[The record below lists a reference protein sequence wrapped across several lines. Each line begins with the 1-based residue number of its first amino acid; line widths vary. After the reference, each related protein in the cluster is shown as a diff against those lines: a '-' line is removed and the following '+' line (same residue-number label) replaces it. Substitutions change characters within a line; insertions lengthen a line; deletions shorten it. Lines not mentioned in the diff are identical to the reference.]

1 MVRWGFLRILQESYK
16 KTIIMKNLLFLIL
29 FFPFISCTQTL
40 SVGNNQT
47 HTTSG
52 DNSYSNISIGNNGL
66 LHVINS
72 DSIYSLGDITSSNGI
87 GITVDN
93 GAILH
98 ADGSLIGNNSIQLNI
113 SGKITLGSVNINN
126 NGTLTILGTGE
137 LSILGDLTAEN
148 GTHIDID
155 FDGTLDVGGDVTI
168 DEATSTAN
176 VNGNFIIGGTYSGPT
191 FTGDGTVTEGGTI
204 VYPVELPVD
213 FLGMEVECSNG
224 GYNLVTWKTASES
237 NSDYFVLERS
247 RDGIHWTEIA
257 ELKAAGTSNKENHYT
272 HYDLGAGRYF
282 EGYYQLTQVDYDGKF
297 KIYNPVSVQCNK
309 EAEYQVAVYPNPVTD
324 KMLVTVYSL
333 KPSHIE
339 IDLTNLSGQILT
351 QREFEL
357 EKGMNV
363 FEFDLASYKKGLY
376 IIYVKDEEHFQSLSV
391 SKK

>member
-1 MVRWGFLRILQESYK
+1 
-16 KTIIMKNLLFLIL
+16 MKNFLFLIL
-29 FFPFISCTQTL
+29 LFPFISCTQTL
-40 SVGNNQT
+40 SIGNNQT

-66 LHVINS
+66 LHVVNT
-72 DSIYSLGDITSSNGI
+72 DSIYSAGDITSSNGI
-87 GITVDN
+87 GITVDA
-93 GAILH
+93 GSILH
-98 ADGSLIGNNSIQLNI
+98 ADGSLTGNNSIQLNI
-113 SGKITLGSVNINN
+113 SGKITLSSVNINN

-137 LSILGDLTAEN
+137 LFILGDLTAEN

-155 FDGTLDVGGDVTI
+155 FAGTLDVGGNVVI
-168 DEATSTAN
+168 DEATSTTN
-176 VNGNFIIGGTYSGPT
+176 VNGNFVIGGTYSGPA
-191 FTGDGTVTEGGTI
+191 FTGDGTVTESGTI

-224 GYNLVTWKTASES
+224 GYNTVTWKTASES

-247 RDGIHWTEIA
+247 RDGIHWTEIT

-297 KIYNPVSVQCNK
+297 KIYDPVSVQCNK
-309 EAEYQVAVYPNPVTD
+309 QAEYQVAVYPNPVTD

-351 QREFEL
+351 QREFKL

-363 FEFDLASYKKGLY
+363 FEFDLASYRKGLY

>member
-1 MVRWGFLRILQESYK
+1 
-16 KTIIMKNLLFLIL
+16 MKNLLLVL
-29 FFPFISCTQTL
+29 LLTPFISCTQTL

-66 LHVINS
+66 LHIVNT
-72 DSIYSLGDITSSNGI
+72 DSIYSAGDITSSNGI
-87 GITVDN
+87 GITVDA

-98 ADGSLIGNNSIQLNI
+98 ADGSLVGNNSIQLNI
-113 SGKITLGSVNINN
+113 SGKLTLGSVNINN
-126 NGTLTILGTGE
+126 NGTLTISGTGE
-137 LSILGDLTAEN
+137 LNILGDLTAEN
-148 GTHIDID
+148 GTSIDID
-155 FDGTLDVGGDVTI
+155 FAGTLDVGGNVVI

-176 VNGNFIIGGTYSGPT
+176 VNGNFVIGGTYSGPA
-191 FTGDGTVTEGGTI
+191 FTGDGTVTESGTI

-224 GYNLVTWKTASES
+224 GYNTVTWKTASES

-247 RDGIHWTEIA
+247 RDGIHWTEIT

-297 KIYNPVSVQCNK
+297 KIYDPVSVQCNK

-324 KMLVTVYSL
+324 RMLVTVYSL
-333 KPSHIE
+333 KSSHIE

-357 EKGMNV
+357 KKGMNV

>member
-1 MVRWGFLRILQESYK
+1 
-16 KTIIMKNLLFLIL
+16 MKNLLLVL
-29 FFPFISCTQTL
+29 LLTPFISCTQTL

-66 LHVINS
+66 LHIVNT
-72 DSIYSLGDITSSNGI
+72 DSIYSAGDITSSNGI
-87 GITVDN
+87 GITVDA

-98 ADGSLIGNNSIQLNI
+98 ADGSLVGNNSIQLNI
-113 SGKITLGSVNINN
+113 SGKLTLGSVNINN
-126 NGTLTILGTGE
+126 NGTLTISGTGE
-137 LSILGDLTAEN
+137 LNILGDLTAEN
-148 GTHIDID
+148 GTSIDID
-155 FDGTLDVGGDVTI
+155 FAGTLDVGGNVVI

-176 VNGNFIIGGTYSGPT
+176 VNGNFVIGGTYSGPA
-191 FTGDGTVTEGGTI
+191 FTGDGTVTESGTI

-224 GYNLVTWKTASES
+224 GYNTVTWKTASES

-247 RDGIHWTEIA
+247 RDGIHWTEIT

-297 KIYNPVSVQCNK
+297 KIYDPVSVQCNK

-357 EKGMNV
+357 KKGMNV

>member
-1 MVRWGFLRILQESYK
+1 
-16 KTIIMKNLLFLIL
+16 MKNLLLAL
-29 FFPFISCTQTL
+29 LLTPFISCTQTL

-52 DNSYSNISIGNNGL
+52 DDSYSNISIGNNGL
-66 LHVINS
+66 LHVVNT
-72 DSIYSLGDITSSNGI
+72 DSIYSAGDINSSNGI
-87 GITVDN
+87 GITVDA
-93 GAILH
+93 GSILH
-98 ADGSLIGNNSIQLNI
+98 ADGALTGNNSIQLNV

-137 LSILGDLTAEN
+137 LFILGDLTAEN

-155 FDGTLDVGGDVTI
+155 FAGTLDVGGNVVI

-176 VNGNFIIGGTYSGPT
+176 VNGNFVIGGTYSGPA

-224 GYNLVTWKTASES
+224 GYNTVTWKTASES

-247 RDGIHWTEIA
+247 RDGIHWTEIT

-297 KIYNPVSVQCNK
+297 KIYDPVSVQCNK

-333 KPSHIE
+333 KSSHIE

-351 QREFEL
+351 QRAFEL

>member
-1 MVRWGFLRILQESYK
+1 
-16 KTIIMKNLLFLIL
+16 MKNLLLAL
-29 FFPFISCTQTL
+29 LLTPFISCTQTL

-52 DNSYSNISIGNNGL
+52 DNSYSNVSIGNNGL
-66 LHVINS
+66 LHVVNT
-72 DSIYSLGDITSSNGI
+72 DSIHSAGDITSSNGI
-87 GITVDN
+87 GITVDA

-98 ADGSLIGNNSIQLNI
+98 ADGSLTGNNSIQLNI
-113 SGKITLGSVNINN
+113 SGKITLGSVDINN

-137 LSILGDLTAEN
+137 LFILGDLTAEN

-155 FDGTLDVGGDVTI
+155 FAGTLDVSGNVVI

-176 VNGNFIIGGTYSGPT
+176 VNGNFVIGGTYSGPA

-224 GYNLVTWKTASES
+224 GYNTVTWKTASES

-247 RDGIHWTEIA
+247 RDGIHWTEIT

-297 KIYNPVSVQCNK
+297 KIYDPVSVQCNK
-309 EAEYQVAVYPNPVTD
+309 QAEYQVAVYPNPVTD

-363 FEFDLASYKKGLY
+363 FEFDLASYRKGLY

>member
-1 MVRWGFLRILQESYK
+1 
-16 KTIIMKNLLFLIL
+16 MKNLLFLIL

-297 KIYNPVSVQCNK
+297 KIYDPVSVQCNK

-339 IDLTNLSGQILT
+339 IDLTNLSGQILKEK
-351 QREFEL
+351 EFEL

-363 FEFDLASYKKGLY
+363 FEFDLSSYKKGLY

>member
-1 MVRWGFLRILQESYK
+1 
-16 KTIIMKNLLFLIL
+16 MKNLLLAL
-29 FFPFISCTQTL
+29 LLTPFISFTQTL
-40 SVGNNQT
+40 NIGNNQT

-52 DNSYSNISIGNNGL
+52 DNSYSDISIGNNGL
-66 LHVINS
+66 LQVVNA
-72 DSIYSLGDITSSNGI
+72 DSIYSAGDINSSNGI
-87 GITVDN
+87 GITVDA

-98 ADGSLIGNNSIQLNI
+98 ADGALTGNNSIQLNI

-155 FDGTLDVGGDVTI
+155 FAGTLDVGGNVTI
-168 DEATSTAN
+168 DEATSTTN
-176 VNGNFIIGGTYSGPT
+176 VNGNFIIGGTYSGPA
-191 FTGDGTVTEGGTI
+191 FTGDGTVTESGTI

-224 GYNLVTWKTASES
+224 GYNTVTWKTASES

-247 RDGIHWTEIA
+247 RDGIHWTEIT

-297 KIYNPVSVQCNK
+297 KIYDPVSVQCNK

>member
-1 MVRWGFLRILQESYK
+1 
-16 KTIIMKNLLFLIL
+16 MKNLLFLIL
-29 FFPFISCTQTL
+29 FFPFISYTQTL
-40 SVGNNQT
+40 SIGNNQT

-52 DNSYSNISIGNNGL
+52 DNNYSNISIGNNGL
-66 LHVINS
+66 LHVINP

-155 FDGTLDVGGDVTI
+155 FDGTLDVGGNVTI

-176 VNGNFIIGGTYSGPT
+176 VNGNFVIGGTYSGPN
-191 FTGDGTVTEGGTI
+191 FTGEGTVTEGGTI

-224 GYNLVTWKTASES
+224 GYNTVTWKTASES

-247 RDGIHWTEIA
+247 RDGIHWTEIT

>member
-1 MVRWGFLRILQESYK
+1 
-16 KTIIMKNLLFLIL
+16 MKNFLFLIL
-29 FFPFISCTQTL
+29 LFPFISCTQTL
-40 SVGNNQT
+40 SIGNNQT

-66 LHVINS
+66 LHVVNN
-72 DSIYSLGDITSSNGI
+72 DSIYSTGDITSSNGI
-87 GITVDN
+87 GITVDA

-98 ADGSLIGNNSIQLNI
+98 ADGSLVGNNSIQLNI
-113 SGKITLGSVNINN
+113 SGKLTLGSVNINN
-126 NGTLTILGTGE
+126 NGTLTISGIGE
-137 LSILGDLTAEN
+137 LNILGDLTAEN
-148 GTHIDID
+148 GTSIDID
-155 FDGTLDVGGDVTI
+155 FDGTLNVGGNVTI
-168 DEATSTAN
+168 DESTSTVN
-176 VNGNFIIGGTYSGPT
+176 VNGNFVIGGTYSGPD

-204 VYPVELPVD
+204 IYPVELPVD
-213 FLGMEVECSNG
+213 FLGMSIECSNG
-224 GYNLVTWKTASES
+224 GYNTITWKTASES

-247 RDGIHWTEIA
+247 RDGIHWTEIT

-297 KIYNPVSVQCNK
+297 KIYDPVSVQCNK

-351 QREFEL
+351 QKEFEL

>member
-1 MVRWGFLRILQESYK
+1 
-16 KTIIMKNLLFLIL
+16 MKNLLLVL
-29 FFPFISCTQTL
+29 LLTPFISCTQTL

-66 LHVINS
+66 LHIVNT
-72 DSIYSLGDITSSNGI
+72 DSIYSAGDITSSNGI
-87 GITVDN
+87 GITVDA

-98 ADGSLIGNNSIQLNI
+98 ADGSLVGNNSIQLNI
-113 SGKITLGSVNINN
+113 SGKLTLGSVNINN
-126 NGTLTILGTGE
+126 NGTLTISGTGE
-137 LSILGDLTAEN
+137 LNILGDLTAEN
-148 GTHIDID
+148 GTSIDID
-155 FDGTLDVGGDVTI
+155 FAGTLDVGGNVVI

-176 VNGNFIIGGTYSGPT
+176 VNGNFVIGGTYSGPA
-191 FTGDGTVTEGGTI
+191 FTGDGTVTESGTI

-224 GYNLVTWKTASES
+224 GYNTVTWKTASES

-247 RDGIHWTEIA
+247 RDGIHWTEIT

-297 KIYNPVSVQCNK
+297 KIYDPVSVQCNK

-333 KPSHIE
+333 KSSHIE

-357 EKGMNV
+357 KKGMNV

>member
-1 MVRWGFLRILQESYK
+1 
-16 KTIIMKNLLFLIL
+16 MKNFLFLIL
-29 FFPFISCTQTL
+29 LFPFISCTQTL
-40 SVGNNQT
+40 SIGNNQT

-52 DNSYSNISIGNNGL
+52 DNSYSDISIGNNGL
-66 LHVINS
+66 LHVVNT
-72 DSIYSLGDITSSNGI
+72 DSIYSAGDITSSNGI
-87 GITVDN
+87 GITVDA

-98 ADGSLIGNNSIQLNI
+98 ADGSLVGNNSIQLNI

-126 NGTLTILGTGE
+126 NGTLTISGTGE
-137 LSILGDLTAEN
+137 LNILGDLTAEN
-148 GTHIDID
+148 GTSIDID
-155 FDGTLDVGGDVTI
+155 FDGTLDVGGNVTI
-168 DEATSTAN
+168 DESTSTVN
-176 VNGNFIIGGTYSGPT
+176 VEGNFIIGGTYSGPN
-191 FTGDGTVTEGGTI
+191 FTGEGTVTESGTI
-204 VYPVELPVD
+204 IYPVELPVD

-224 GYNLVTWKTASES
+224 GYNTVTWKTASES

-247 RDGIHWTEIA
+247 RDGIHWTEIT

-297 KIYNPVSVQCNK
+297 KIYDPVSVQCNK

-333 KPSHIE
+333 KSSHIE

>member
-1 MVRWGFLRILQESYK
+1 
-16 KTIIMKNLLFLIL
+16 MKNLLFLIL
-29 FFPFISCTQTL
+29 FFPFISYTQTL

-66 LHVINS
+66 LHVINP

-87 GITVDN
+87 GITIDN

-98 ADGSLIGNNSIQLNI
+98 ADGVLTGNNSIQLNI

-176 VNGNFIIGGTYSGPT
+176 VNGNFVVGGAYSGPT
-191 FTGDGTVTEGGTI
+191 FTGEGTVTEGGTI

-224 GYNLVTWKTASES
+224 GYNTITWKTASEL

-247 RDGIHWTEIA
+247 RDGIHWKEIT
-257 ELKAAGTSNKENHYT
+257 ELKAAGTSNKENRYT

-297 KIYNPVSVQCNK
+297 KIYDPISVQCNK
-309 EAEYQVAVYPNPVTD
+309 EAEYQVAVYPNPVID

-333 KPSHIE
+333 KQSQIE
-339 IDLTNLSGQILT
+339 IDLTSLSGQILK
-351 QREFEL
+351 QKEFEL

-363 FEFDLASYKKGLY
+363 FEFSLSSYQKGLY
-376 IIYVKDEEHFQSLSV
+376 IVYVKDEENFQSLSV

>member
-1 MVRWGFLRILQESYK
+1 
-16 KTIIMKNLLFLIL
+16 MKNLLLVL
-29 FFPFISCTQTL
+29 LLTPFISCTQTL

-66 LHVINS
+66 LHIVNT
-72 DSIYSLGDITSSNGI
+72 DSIYSAGDITSSNGI
-87 GITVDN
+87 GITVDA

-98 ADGSLIGNNSIQLNI
+98 ADGSLVGNNSIQLNI
-113 SGKITLGSVNINN
+113 SGKLTLGSVNINN
-126 NGTLTILGTGE
+126 NGTLTISGTGE
-137 LSILGDLTAEN
+137 LNILGDLTAEN
-148 GTHIDID
+148 GTSIDID
-155 FDGTLDVGGDVTI
+155 FAGTLDVGGNVVI

-176 VNGNFIIGGTYSGPT
+176 VNGNFVIGGTYSGPA
-191 FTGDGTVTEGGTI
+191 FTGDGTVTESGTI

-224 GYNLVTWKTASES
+224 GYNTVTWKTASES

-247 RDGIHWTEIA
+247 RDGIHWTEIT

-297 KIYNPVSVQCNK
+297 KIYDPVSVQCNK

-324 KMLVTVYSL
+324 RMLVTVYSL

-357 EKGMNV
+357 KKDMNV

>member
-1 MVRWGFLRILQESYK
+1 
-16 KTIIMKNLLFLIL
+16 MKNFLFLIL
-29 FFPFISCTQTL
+29 LFPFISCTQTL
-40 SVGNNQT
+40 SIGNNQT

-66 LHVINS
+66 IHVVNT
-72 DSIYSLGDITSSNGI
+72 DSIYSAGDITSSNGI
-87 GITVDN
+87 GITVN
-93 GAILH
+93 AGAILH
-98 ADGSLIGNNSIQLNI
+98 ADGSLVGNNSIQLNI
-113 SGKITLGSVNINN
+113 SGKLTLGSVNINN
-126 NGTLTILGTGE
+126 NGTLTISGTGE
-137 LSILGDLTAEN
+137 LNILGDLTAEN
-148 GTHIDID
+148 GTSIDID
-155 FDGTLDVGGDVTI
+155 FDGTLDVGGNVTI
-168 DEATSTAN
+168 DESTSTVN
-176 VNGNFIIGGTYSGPT
+176 VEGNFIIGGTYSGPN
-191 FTGDGTVTEGGTI
+191 FTGEGTVTESGTI
-204 VYPVELPVD
+204 IYPVELPVD

-224 GYNLVTWKTASES
+224 GYNTVTWKTASES

-247 RDGIHWTEIA
+247 RDGIHWTEIT

-297 KIYNPVSVQCNK
+297 KIYDPVSVQCNK

-324 KMLVTVYSL
+324 RMLVTVYSL

-357 EKGMNV
+357 KKGMNV
-363 FEFDLASYKKGLY
+363 FEFDLASYRKGLY